1 MVGPIIRLDKS
12 ITRAQSL
19 QQVQPCT
26 ARGKK
31 NADLFC
37 ARFCVQP
44 RRYSRCAC
52 RFRCWQGIILQKRHS
67 FRTWLLPIWTP
78 SPNTLSLLHPGKHN
92 RFAKEHWVVSDL
104 LLQQYQQLGLHRT
117 ARSLAGWCSV
127 KYYSVSWA
135 KGREGLG
142 WCDIVSTLRQSKQP
156 EPFQTVQNS
165 ESTICETRAS
175 SA

>member
-67 FRTWLLPIWTP
+67 FCAWPPLLLWAP
-78 SPNTLSLLHPGKHN
+78 SLILSPPPGKHN

-104 LLQQYQQLGLHRT
+104 LLQQHQQLGLHRT
-117 ARSLAGWCSV
+117 ARSLAGWRSV
-127 KYYSVSWA
+127 KQHSVSWA
-135 KGREGLG
+135 KRKREGLLVG
-142 WCDIVSTLRQSKQP
+142 CDIGRNLDK
-156 EPFQTVQNS
+156 
-165 ESTICETRAS
+165 
-175 SA
+175 